1 MHATIDLQPLLG
13 YLDPSTFII
22 IVRFHDHDLFTD
34 VAEKAK
40 DPRALLNFLQT
51 DSKFSENL
59 RFNSEA
65 TTQLLQKKQRT
76 VGRLSSLHDAD
87 PLHLICL
94 FLIHRTLGLN
104 RIVHILIP

>member
-1 MHATIDLQPLLG
+1 MRAAIDLQPLLG
-13 YLDPSTFII
+13 YLDPSKFTT
-22 IVRFHDHDLFTD
+22 IVQFHDYDLFTN

-40 DPRALLNFLQT
+40 NPRALLDFLQT
-51 DSKFSENL
+51 NSKFFENL

-87 PLHLICL
+87 PFHFICL
-94 FLIHRTLGLN
+94 FLIHRPLGLN
-104 RIVHILIP
+104 